1 MAEMVF
7 LGTSSMVPTKERN
20 HSSFFLGFRA
30 EGILFDCGE
39 GTQRQLKIAGINP
52 NRITKILISHWHGDH
67 TLGIPGLLQ
76 TLAANKYD
84 KTLKIYG
91 PKGTKKSINY
101 ILKTFAFLN
110 SISMEIFE
118 IKKTMFYENDEYAL
132 EAYPLEHKIPCL
144 GFRFVEKDITKVD
157 MAKAKKLG
165 LSEGPII
172 GKLQSGKSVIIKG
185 RKIKPS
191 DVTYI
196 QKGRTLGYI
205 ADTNRCENC
214 SKIAKDADIL
224 ISESTFES
232 KLDEKAEDY
241 THMTA
246 RDAAM
251 VAAGAGA
258 KKLIL
263 THFSQRYASVEDL
276 QEEAKTYF
284 PNSVCAYD
292 FMKVQF

>member
-1 MAEMVF
+1 MAEIVF

-101 ILKTFAFLN
+101 ILKTFAFIN

-118 IKKTMFYENDEYAL
+118 IKKTRFYENDEYAL

-172 GKLQSGKSVIIKG
+172 GKLQSGKSVIVKG
-185 RKIKPS
+185 RNIKPS

-251 VAAGAGA
+251 VAAGADA

-263 THFSQRYASVEDL
+263 THFSQRYTSVEDL

-292 FMKVQF
+292 FMKIQF

>member
-1 MAEMVF
+1 MAEIVF